1 MKVVVHSYFVLNRR
15 RLCAFVMLDDLLGLS
30 PTVLVDRP
38 SERGATR
45 SDGQPLA
52 TGQPL
57 QVLSL
62 QALGHPAKNDCSTEV
77 LLDFCTRATFLRS
90 VPVICVLTMTRQP
103 GCASCTR
110 NALNNR

>member
-1 MKVVVHSYFVLNRR
+1 MRRHHMLRNSRYCNVFVFEWHVKVVVHSYFVLNRR

-52 TGQPL
+52 TGP
-57 QVLSL
+57 
-62 QALGHPAKNDCSTEV
+62 
-77 LLDFCTRATFLRS
+77 
-90 VPVICVLTMTRQP
+90 
-103 GCASCTR
+103 
-110 NALNNR
+110 

>member
-1 MKVVVHSYFVLNRR
+1 VKVVVHSYFVLNRR
-15 RLCAFVMLDDLLGLS
+15 RLCAFVMSDDLLGLS

-45 SDGQPLA
+45 TDGQPLA

-62 QALGHPAKNDCSTEV
+62 LAGA
-77 LLDFCTRATFLRS
+77 
-90 VPVICVLTMTRQP
+90 VICVLTMDDTP
-103 GCASCTR
+103 ACASCMTYT
-110 NALNNR
+110 

>member
-1 MKVVVHSYFVLNRR
+1 VLNRR
-15 RLCAFVMLDDLLGLS
+15 RLCAFVMLDDLLGLG

-45 SDGQPLA
+45 TDGQPLA

-62 QALGHPAKNDCSTEV
+62 QAL
-77 LLDFCTRATFLRS
+77 
-90 VPVICVLTMTRQP
+90 
-103 GCASCTR
+103 
-110 NALNNR
+110 